1 MAEDEKFFIRVHTV
15 VVPVSEEVFRT
26 YHREKRREKTLGEK
40 DERNGKVSFDAM
52 DNCEILGV
60 EMIPD
65 VNSPSVEDAAI
76 SAVLIAQMY
85 QCIELLSESE
95 RSLLKALYFDNISER
110 EFAASIG
117 VSQKTINKRRHII
130 LKKLKKYMKI

>member
-1 MAEDEKFFIRVHTV
+1 MAEDKKFFIRVHTV

-52 DNCEILGV
+52 DNGEILGV

-95 RSLLKALYFDNISER
+95 RSLLKALYFDSISER

-117 VSQKTINKRRHII
+117 VSQKTINKRRHTI